1 MRLSLLLF
9 LLYWSTAPLAGQI
22 ILNEVASTNAR
33 FEDEDGD
40 TPDWIE
46 LHNPDATAHS
56 LAGWHLSDDR
66 ENLTKWSFGQQLIE
80 AGGYLLVW
88 ASDKDR
94 YPNRSVR
101 ALVNEQ
107 TPTRIAT
114 NLATVDH
121 SWRDVSFADST
132 WQLATTGIGFG
143 DGDDSVRVTSNT
155 RSIYSRQRFTVDSLA
170 LVERLLLHID
180 YDDGFVAYINGQR
193 VASANV
199 ATDSTTGNVMAQQ
212 PERPLLAYGKT
223 MRTYSIT
230 LPESHLRRDTNLLA
244 IEVHAAVNLVEGM
257 SLRAYLSAEYAAPLV
272 NRLPPA
278 AAAYLV
284 PAAHTNFKISS
295 EGESVFLSD
304 AAGRLVD
311 SLIVPALPREV
322 TYGRSVLQE
331 EAVVF
336 ATPTPARPNATE
348 VFTGIVTNEPVFSSA
363 GGLTEP
369 FALVLS
375 GTRPGQTIRYT
386 VDGSEPRDSSTAYL
400 GPLPIDTTTVVRAR
414 IFAPNQLPSAI
425 GTRTYLVDVQ
435 HDLGIVSL
443 VADPHDLFDP
453 YEGMYVVGRGYRGLF
468 PFRGSN
474 LFDDL
479 EIPAHFTL
487 LEGTSRAPVFTQGV
501 GIKLFGGFSRGQ
513 AQKSFA
519 LNARSR
525 YGAGELDH
533 PFFPNLPTTEYE
545 RLVLRNSGNDWLV
558 THLRDLTMTGS
569 MQGTSVPYQAN
580 RPVVTYLN
588 GTYWGLYNLRERIG
602 EDYLKSR
609 YGVEKEDLD
618 LLENN
623 AFARTGSNTDY
634 VALRDYVADNDMST
648 AEAYEYVNQRIDL
661 LNFAEYYA
669 AQIYFGN
676 HDWPKN
682 NVRYWRDRAGDG
694 KWRWILYDTDY
705 GGNGNGNA
713 TTNQRGNSLDRVL
726 RPLGDTL
733 SVPPWSNSLFV
744 GLMDNQTIRHQFV
757 NTMADFMNSRWL
769 PDSMQQ
775 LIYQNAEVIASE
787 IPQAFARWDKDP
799 ADWEVALQR
808 FDLFF
813 QERPTLMKQFVR
825 WAFDDVTGHNPVQ
838 ILQEP
843 AGAGYVKVNSLT
855 ITEPDW
861 TGDYFRGVPIT
872 LEAVPRPGYQFVR
885 WELDIERETPAI
897 RIIAKRPRRYRAVF
911 VDTTTSV
918 GDTDTASV
926 PSELEVG
933 VFPNPARVECW
944 LDLMLPRPERVACE
958 LVDALGRRVW
968 VRAAETLEPGKHLVA
983 VEVAALPRGSYF
995 LRVELGQEV
1004 VVRRVGVW

>member
-1 MRLSLLLF
+1 
-9 LLYWSTAPLAGQI
+9 
-22 ILNEVASTNAR
+22 
-33 FEDEDGD
+33 
-40 TPDWIE
+40 
-46 LHNPDATAHS
+46 
-56 LAGWHLSDDR
+56 
-66 ENLTKWSFGQQLIE
+66 
-80 AGGYLLVW
+80 
-88 ASDKDR
+88 
-94 YPNRSVR
+94 
-101 ALVNEQ
+101 
-107 TPTRIAT
+107 
-114 NLATVDH
+114 
-121 SWRDVSFADST
+121 
-132 WQLATTGIGFG
+132 
-143 DGDDSVRVTSNT
+143 
-155 RSIYSRQRFTVDSLA
+155 
-170 LVERLLLHID
+170 
-180 YDDGFVAYINGQR
+180 
-193 VASANV
+193 
-199 ATDSTTGNVMAQQ
+199 
-212 PERPLLAYGKT
+212 
-223 MRTYSIT
+223 
-230 LPESHLRRDTNLLA
+230 
-244 IEVHAAVNLVEGM
+244 
-257 SLRAYLSAEYAAPLV
+257 
-272 NRLPPA
+272 
-278 AAAYLV
+278 
-284 PAAHTNFKISS
+284 
-295 EGESVFLSD
+295 
-304 AAGRLVD
+304 
-311 SLIVPALPREV
+311 
-322 TYGRSVLQE
+322 
-331 EAVVF
+331 
-336 ATPTPARPNATE
+336 
-348 VFTGIVTNEPVFSSA
+348 
-363 GGLTEP
+363 
-369 FALVLS
+369 
-375 GTRPGQTIRYT
+375 
-386 VDGSEPRDSSTAYL
+386 
-400 GPLPIDTTTVVRAR
+400 
-414 IFAPNQLPSAI
+414 
-425 GTRTYLVDVQ
+425 
-435 HDLGIVSL
+435 
-443 VADPHDLFDP
+443 
-453 YEGMYVVGRGYRGLF
+453 
-468 PFRGSN
+468 
-474 LFDDL
+474 
-479 EIPAHFTL
+479 
-487 LEGTSRAPVFTQGV
+487 
-501 GIKLFGGFSRGQ
+501 
-513 AQKSFA
+513 
-519 LNARSR
+519 
-525 YGAGELDH
+525 
-533 PFFPNLPTTEYE
+533 
-545 RLVLRNSGNDWLV
+545 
-558 THLRDLTMTGS
+558 MTGS

-799 ADWEVALQR
+799 ADWETALQR

-825 WAFDDVTGHNPVQ
+825 WGFDDVTGHNPVQ

-872 LEAVPRPGYQFVR
+872 LEAVPRPGYRFVR
-885 WELDIERETPAI
+885 WELDIERNTPAI

-944 LDLMLPRPERVACE
+944 LDLMLPRPERVAFE